1 MHPCK
6 TSIIRYIIPTYYTS
20 IININTTPS
29 NELVVFWLLRVSVV
43 LMISPEVFAI
53 YVAIITIKMVSFIAT
68 DASADLISFTIC
80 LFTCT
85 STILIISTMITF
97 ISTTL
102 IVSMIT
108 SIFILIISMI
118 ISISIMFIISLTIIS
133 ISSILIIIGLVG
145 SFGLANTEGFLFWF
159 FLHSLC
165 AVHVLLSD
173 LFLTLS
179 QF

>member
-1 MHPCK
+1 
-6 TSIIRYIIPTYYTS
+6 
-20 IININTTPS
+20 
-29 NELVVFWLLRVSVV
+29 
-43 LMISPEVFAI
+43 
-53 YVAIITIKMVSFIAT
+53 MVSFIAT
-68 DASADLISFTIC
+68 DASPDLISFTIR
-80 LFTCT
+80 LITST
-85 STILIISTMITF
+85 STILIISPMITF

-102 IVSMIT
+102 IISMII
-108 SIFILIISMI
+108 SIYILIISMI
-118 ISISIMFIISLTIIS
+118 ISISIMLIISLMIMS

-179 QF
+179 QFWCYVLVLCCTLSLAGYFFILLRRGTFFFPIFGWLICWPWLLFKSTCCMLSGSWI